1 MQDQIAQ
8 GNKSGDEHAFDLLLR
23 QYFVRLCT
31 FDNKFLN
38 DREEH
43 RILT

>member
-1 MQDQIAQ
+1 MQNQIAPV
-8 GNKSGDEHAFDLLLR
+8 NEPGDEHALDLLFR
-23 QYFVRLCT
+23 QYFVRLFA